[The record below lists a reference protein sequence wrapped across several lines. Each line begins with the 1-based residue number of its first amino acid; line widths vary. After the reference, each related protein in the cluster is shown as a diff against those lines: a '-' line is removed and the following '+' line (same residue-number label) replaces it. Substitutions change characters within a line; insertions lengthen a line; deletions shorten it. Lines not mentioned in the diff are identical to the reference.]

1 MTAREPVALDT
12 RTAREPAALEDLIGM
27 VLLVGVLCS
36 AAVIVVGVALLIPPG
51 HDKQQLLTQLVSEH
65 DVPIAGL
72 PRSYGTILRGAL
84 RGDPVAVIDLGVL
97 LLILTP
103 VLRVALSAVFFA
115 IRRDRLYTVVSTVVL
130 ILLLLGFAL
139 KKIT

>member
-1 MTAREPVALDT
+1 M
-12 RTAREPAALEDLIGM
+12 TAREPAALEDLIGI
-27 VLLVGVLCS
+27 VLLVGVLVS

-51 HDKQQLLTQLVSEH
+51 HDKRLLLSQLFSEH
-65 DVPIAGL
+65 DVPIASL
-72 PRSYGTILRGAL
+72 PRSYGMIVRGVLRGE
-84 RGDPVAVIDLGVL
+84 PVAVIDLGVL

-115 IRRDRLYTVVSTVVL
+115 IRRDRLYAAVSTVVL
-130 ILLLLGFAL
+130 ILLLVGFAL